1 MTDFDRVKA
10 YYSIF
15 PEENRFKMMGFSGIM
30 EYEMTMRIFAKYMGW
45 NKTVLDL
52 GGGAGVYS
60 IPLAK
65 AGHKVYLADLSER
78 LIEVAKKADE
88 DKLLTCNVV
97 NATDLSIY
105 EDSMFDTVLL
115 MGPLYHLLEAP
126 EREQCVRE
134 CYRVLK
140 KGGRI
145 FASFIPYLS
154 GSIGIVER
162 YIGHPEQVDINN
174 LKEVFASGK
183 FRNNAN
189 SGFQEGYY
197 PTSKEIEKLFDDCG
211 FSKLEIRSIRGFG
224 NNMEE
229 YIYKIEDEVIRNEI
243 FSLIEKTAS
252 DESIVEMC
260 SHAMYIGEKKENI

>member
-1 MTDFDRVKA
+1 MTNFDRVKD
-10 YYSIF
+10 YYSKF
-15 PEENRFKMMGFSGIM
+15 PEENRLKMMGFSGTM
-30 EYEMTMRIFAKYMGW
+30 EYEMTMRIFAKYMGE
-45 NKTVLDL
+45 NRTVLDL

-65 AGHKVYLADLSER
+65 AGNKVYLADLSER
-78 LIEVAKKADE
+78 LVEVAKKADE

-115 MGPLYHLLEAP
+115 MGPLYHLLEAS

-145 FASFIPYLS
+145 FASFIPYMS

-183 FRNNAN
+183 FINNAN

-197 PTSKEIEKLFDDCG
+197 PTSAEIEKMFGDCG

-224 NNMEE
+224 NDREE
-229 YIYKIEDEVIRNEI
+229 YIYKIKDEEIRNVI
-243 FSLIEKTAS
+243 FSLIEQSATA
-252 DESIVEMC
+252 ECIVETC
-260 SHAMYIGEKKENI
+260 SHAMYIGTKM

>member
-1 MTDFDRVKA
+1 MTDFNRVKD
-10 YYSIF
+10 YYSKF
-15 PEENRFKMMGFSGIM
+15 PEEKRFELMGAGGAM
-30 EYEMTMRIFAKYMGW
+30 EYEMTMRIFAKYMEG
-45 NKTVLDL
+45 KRTILDL

-60 IPLAK
+60 LPLAK
-65 AGHKVYLADLSER
+65 AGNKVYLADLSER
-78 LIEVAKKADE
+78 LIEVAKKADK
-88 DKLLTCNVV
+88 DNLLTCNVV

-105 EDSMFDTVLL
+105 EDSMFDTVLV
-115 MGPLYHLLEAP
+115 MGPLYHLMESS
-126 EREQCVRE
+126 EREQCVKE

-162 YIGHPEQVDINN
+162 YIRHPEQVDVNN
-174 LKEVFASGK
+174 LKEVFKSGK

-197 PTSKEIEKLFDDCG
+197 PTSKEIEKLFGDTG

-224 NNMEE
+224 NDRED
-229 YIYKIEDEVIRNEI
+229 YIYQISDESVRKEI
-243 FSLIEKTAS
+243 FSLIEQTAS

-260 SHAMYIGEKKENI
+260 SHAMYIGEKSGEI